1 MLGSVGKSKVKTA
14 GILVGQ
20 VYVMTR
26 GRISGVVDLQ
36 RTLVPSLGEGLL
48 GQPALSRKGRVA
60 FRQWGRAAMERPK
73 GIHSFPHPALPTPM
87 RYIGKGTGT
96 FTSSLTKLQ
105 AFVNR

>member
-73 GIHSFPHPALPTPM
+73 GIHFPILHSPHPCVTLGKELALSPP
-87 RYIGKGTGT
+87 
-96 FTSSLTKLQ
+96 L
-105 AFVNR
+105 